1 MLRARQ
7 SPEHYHGA
15 RNFRRNQDAAYHGSS
30 YIGWAFSL
38 RPESTPM
45 SISGASLDGTVRIA
59 VQNNRAAS
67 CTGPM
72 HTVR

>member
-1 MLRARQ
+1 MLRARR

-15 RNFRRNQDAAYHGSS
+15 RNFCRNQDAAYHGSF

-38 RPESTPM
+38 GRNRHPCPSQAH
-45 SISGASLDGTVRIA
+45 SDGTVRIA